1 MEAFDRP
8 ASDRVGQTP
17 GPNREIPRNTA
28 KYWGQKLRKAR
39 FTSPRREPLR
49 SSSGR
54 FSERRQKIGIE
65 AREKSGSLDG
75 NAYKI
80 KLCGEYNSLTQR
92 IVCRLFE
99 SVRIFKKISSLLND
113 LSRKTFLINA
123 AGAPADTR
131 VS

>member
-1 MEAFDRP
+1 M
-8 ASDRVGQTP
+8 
-17 GPNREIPRNTA
+17 
-28 KYWGQKLRKAR
+28 K
-39 FTSPRREPLR
+39 
-49 SSSGR
+49 SG
-54 FSERRQKIGIE
+54 SI
-65 AREKSGSLDG
+65 GSLDG
-75 NAYKI
+75 NAYKT

-113 LSRKTFLINA
+113 LSWKTFLINA